1 MLYAITLFAL
11 IVSPLVSAQR
21 CYVAM
26 PDFSGSSNCTAPPFY
41 TRVDIA
47 TASTCE
53 HSYCQNV
60 TRNGLQGES
69 GGKSVPTVEEI
80 PKPLR
85 YIELRYYT
93 DAQCL
98 NIKRMEY
105 YAIATC
111 GLETSNNLTRVI
123 HQTFQ
128 N

>member
-80 PKPLR
+80 PKPVR
-85 YIELRYYT
+85 YIELT
-93 DAQCL
+93 HNAL
-98 NIKRMEY
+98 
-105 YAIATC
+105 
-111 GLETSNNLTRVI
+111 TSNEWSTMLLQPVVWKQVTI
-123 HQTFQ
+123 
-128 N
+128 